1 MKRSFFG
8 MLIAAIIIANLSFQS
23 QPVNAQEELPPVVE
37 NAPAAVDETPTAL
50 VSSGVTSYTMAAPK
64 VFWHTGVPICPPAS
78 PEAVESP
85 LVTYPETIKRVARYG
100 SQNRTLYEQQQ
111 NCSTGQILSNLAADD
126 DFIYFMNP
134 TGLMKLSTLANPG
147 DAPQIMNALVD
158 APGEV
163 VDGGDR
169 VFYIAQ
175 NTTGSTQVG
184 YVLKSNNARVNF
196 AFPASIAYNL
206 SFDGKFA
213 YYLSNGNLYRYDPAT
228 SQQILVTNGVT
239 GYFAEGRRLIFCTIS
254 PPSCFFSD
262 TIYIAKGRF
271 IYTFNNDTNTLN
283 TTAIYTSTD
292 TSARIEEMVT
302 DIGNLF
308 FFERRTIPC
317 SPQPC
322 FSQYNY
328 VLQRTTRGGASLS
341 SLYIIGPT
349 LSTGPINL
357 NTNSGF
363 LFWDEAGK
371 INRLPNDVAALP
383 VINMSVTGM
392 EITQGIQNLNNSI
405 VLIKGRRTFVRVYVK
420 SDGNA
425 VPGVTAQ
432 LFAPSL
438 GLGPL
443 NPVNP
448 NGTKITVRQNPR
460 RTDIEESFLFELPWS
475 WIQGNSLSLRAD
487 LNPYKVPLEPN
498 YADNSISRTVSLAN
512 SPTLS
517 VEFFRLNYNLN
528 DTTYSPRFQEDIL
541 YTYSWIMRAYPIG
554 GAVGDRFKPRLWD
567 VDGGDY
573 LGSLVDRSNAICSLI
588 YDDPDDDISLC
599 ASYVMNTWL
608 WNYRI
613 NTMLGKLNVGLSPTA
628 FYYGMISD
636 AAGFF
641 PRGQARYQY
650 TSVGPAGPAGGWDT
664 DETYGDWYA
673 AHEIG
678 HSLGRAHPVAGSD
691 NPNTED
697 VFENCRHSRSDMNF
711 PYGNTITSRAP
722 IGPGDGS
729 IFGFDV
735 GDAALGLKPA
745 VLPSGIW
752 NDVMSYCNNQ
762 WLSDY
767 TYTAMYNF
775 MMANPSLPEKLSVN
789 TEAQAGDWL
798 AVSGVID
805 PDDNQAVFGLV
816 QRLGNVINT
825 PIITPGPYRLRL
837 LDVSNTQVSSQ
848 DFSSVLLG
856 EDPMESFQLVVPFV
870 LGART
875 IEISAV
881 RTGDVL
887 GTYAI
892 SANPPV
898 VSNVAL
904 QGAPNPVMGEVTLN
918 WTASDPDLDLLI
930 FEILY
935 STDGGVTFQ
944 PVKAGVTQQTTQID
958 TSNLG
963 GSSNGV
969 FRVIASDGVQTA
981 YADSAPFNMANKPPT
996 PIILNPAEGHTVNY
1010 GQLINFSGMATDAL
1024 DGMVAS
1030 SGLQWLN
1037 DQQEVLGAGP
1047 LFSSDT
1053 LPVGMN
1059 VITLRATNSQGL
1071 VEDATIGV
1079 YVGDDLNLPG
1089 PTLTASPDKVGWH
1102 VPSGETALQ
1111 QYTVSINNS
1120 GSGSLNWNASV
1131 DVPWLSLSASSGSVS
1146 TGNSSELI
1154 LTANPSG
1161 LADNITHQ
1169 ATLTIIKPA
1178 SGSVPA
1184 QTVEIL
1190 VVLSIGDVWS
1200 ISPAVAPPTERL
1212 FLPIMI
1218 R

>member
-1 MKRSFFG
+1 MRRLLLWVLIMTVLVANFSFP
-8 MLIAAIIIANLSFQS
+8 S
-23 QPVNAQEELPPVVE
+23 QTVNAQVD
-37 NAPAAVDETPTAL
+37 APSAPDETPTAM
-50 VSSGVTSYTMAAPK
+50 VSSGVTSYTLAAPK
-64 VFWHTGVPICPPAS
+64 IFWHTGVPICPPTA

-111 NCSTGQILSNLAADD
+111 NCSTGQILSNLAADQ
-126 DFIYFMNP
+126 DFIYFFNP

-175 NTTGSTQVG
+175 NTAGNTQVG

-196 AFPASIAYNL
+196 AFPTSTASNL
-206 SFDGKFA
+206 SYDGQFA
-213 YYLSNGNLYRYDPAT
+213 YYITAGNLYRYNPSTA
-228 SQQILVTNGVT
+228 QLVLVTNGVT
-239 GYFAEGRRLIFCTIS
+239 GYYAEGRRLLFCTIS
-254 PPSCFFSD
+254 PPNCFYTD
-262 TIYIAKGRF
+262 TIFIAKGRF
-271 IYTFNNDTNTLN
+271 IYTFNNETDTLN
-283 TTAIYTSTD
+283 TTAIYTSID
-292 TSARIEEMVT
+292 TTARIEEMVS
-302 DIGNLF
+302 DGSHLF

-328 VLQRTTRGGASLS
+328 LLQRTTRSGASLS
-341 SLYIIGPT
+341 SLHIIGPT
-349 LSTGPINL
+349 LSTGPVNL
-357 NTNSGF
+357 STTDGF

-371 INRLPNDVAALP
+371 LNRLPNDVEALP
-383 VINMSVTGM
+383 VINMSMTGM
-392 EITQGIQNLNNSI
+392 EITQGIQSLDNS
-405 VLIKGRRTFVRVYVK
+405 VLLIKGRRTFVRVYVK

-425 VPGVTAQ
+425 VSGVTAQ
-432 LFAPSL
+432 LYAPSL

-448 NGTKITVRQNPR
+448 KGTKITVRNFPNR
-460 RTDIEESFLFELPWS
+460 SAIEESFLFELPWS
-475 WIQGNSLSLRAD
+475 WIQGNSLTLRAD

-498 YADNSISRTVSLAN
+498 YTDNSITRTVSLVD
-512 SPTLS
+512 SPNLS
-517 VEFFRLNYNLN
+517 VEFFSLNYTIGNE
-528 DTTYSPRFQEDIL
+528 TFIPRFEEDFL
-541 YTYSWIMRAYPIG
+541 YTYSWIQRAYPIG
-554 GAVGDRFKPRLWD
+554 GAIGDKFKPRIWD
-567 VDGGDY
+567 VDGGEY
-573 LGSLVDRSNAICSLI
+573 LGTLVMRIHDVCSLI

-599 ASYVMNTWL
+599 ASYVTNSWL

-613 NTMLGKLNVGLSPTA
+613 NTMLGKLNIGLSPTA

-636 AAGFF
+636 AAGYF
-641 PRGQARYQY
+641 PRGQARFPF
-650 TSVGPAGPAGGWDT
+650 TSVGPAGESGGWDT
-664 DETYGDWYA
+664 DGTYADWYA

-678 HSLGRAHPVAGSD
+678 HSLGRAHPASGSD

-697 VFENCRHSRSDMNF
+697 IFELCRHSRSDMNY
-711 PYGNTITSRAP
+711 PYGSINTASAP
-722 IGPGDGS
+722 IGPADKS

-735 GDAALGLKPA
+735 GDAALGLAPA
-745 VLPSGIW
+745 VLPSDIW

-775 MMANPSLPEKLSVN
+775 MMANPSMATKPLVN
-789 TEAQAGDWL
+789 EEAQAGDWL

-805 PDDNQAVFGLV
+805 PDDNQAAFGLV
-816 QRLGNVINT
+816 QRLDNVINT
-825 PIITPGPYRLRL
+825 PIITPGTYRLRL
-837 LDVSNTQVSSQ
+837 LDAANLELSSQ
-848 DFSSVLLG
+848 DFSTDLLG
-856 EDPMESFQLVVPFV
+856 EDPIESFALVVPFAS
-870 LGART
+870 GARSVA
-875 IEISAV
+875 ISAV
-881 RTGDVL
+881 RTGEVL
-887 GTYAI
+887 ATYGI

-898 VSNVAL
+898 ISNVTL
-904 QGAPNPVMGEVTLN
+904 QAAPNPVIGEVTLN
-918 WTASDPDLDLLI
+918 WIASDPDLDLLT
-930 FEILY
+930 FDILY
-935 STDGGVTFQ
+935 STDGGATFQ
-944 PVKAGVTQQTTQID
+944 PVKAGVNEQTTQID
-958 TSNLG
+958 TANLG

-969 FRVIASDGVQTA
+969 FRVIASDGVHTA
-981 YADSAPFNMANKPPT
+981 YADSAPFNMLNKSPT
-996 PIILNPAEGHTVNY
+996 PIILNPSEGHTVNY
-1010 GQLINFSGMATDAL
+1010 GQLINFSGMAIDAL
-1024 DGMVAS
+1024 DGTVAA

-1037 DQQEVLGAGP
+1037 DQQEVLGNGP

-1102 VPSGETALQ
+1102 VPSGETAVQ

-1120 GSGSLNWNASV
+1120 GSGSLNWNAS
-1131 DVPWLSLSASSGSVS
+1131 DNAPWLSLSASSGSVT
-1146 TGNSSELI
+1146 TGDSSVLV
-1154 LTANPSG
+1154 LTADPSG
-1161 LADNITHQ
+1161 LADNTTHQ
-1169 ATLTIIKPA
+1169 ATLTITKPA

-1200 ISPAVAPPTERL
+1200 GPPAVAPSLERL
-1212 FLPIMI
+1212 FLPILI